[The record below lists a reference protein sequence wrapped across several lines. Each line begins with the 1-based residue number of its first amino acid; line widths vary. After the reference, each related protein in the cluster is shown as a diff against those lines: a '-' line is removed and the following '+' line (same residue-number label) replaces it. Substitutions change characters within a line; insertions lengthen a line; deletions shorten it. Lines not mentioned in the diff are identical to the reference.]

1 MKKTLIALASIAA
14 VGAASAQVSI
24 TGYMSAGYLVI
35 TAPGA
40 PATNL
45 TNGGFAV
52 DTSELYI
59 KSSEDMGGGY
69 KATAGMGLG
78 GLERATNSR
87 QVGYGPYA
95 VYGHNFDIKIAGPMG
110 AIAVGNT
117 KSGDYA
123 SGGLGGVGVLYY
135 DFADFGNFSAR
146 SSRDYLTVT
155 VPVDKITLTASH
167 QEAGNVTGQGGAE
180 GSTSQRISVGAITY
194 ADGPIAVNA
203 QYFTYDNEVAK
214 FDGTNANVMRLA
226 GSYNLGMAKIGSG
239 YQKGTASS
247 GGTSTQ
253 FTIAASVPLGNITLG
268 AIYGSREISGMTG
281 AALLQNGSYTN
292 TGLTANYQFSKRTGL
307 IGQMSSWDGVK
318 SAGNLTPAKG
328 GLTMLLLT
336 HSF

>member
-24 TGYMSAGYLVI
+24 TGYMSAGYVVA
-35 TAPGA
+35 TAPGTA
-40 PATNL
+40 ATNL

-69 KATAGMGLG
+69 KASAGMGLG
-78 GLERATNSR
+78 GLERATDANN
-87 QVGYGPYA
+87 GYGK
-95 VYGHNFDIKIAGPMG
+95 YGLYGNNFDIKIAGPMG
-110 AIAVGNT
+110 SIAVGNT

-135 DFADFGNFSAR
+135 DFADHGNFSAR
-146 SSRDYLTVT
+146 SRRDYLTVT
-155 VPVDKITLTASH
+155 APVGPVSVTVSH
-167 QEAGNVTGQGGAE
+167 QEAGNVTGWGGAE
-180 GSTSQRISVGAITY
+180 GSTSQRISIGAVTY
-194 ADGPIAVNA
+194 AAGPLSVNA
-203 QYFTYDNEVAK
+203 MYFTYDNEVAK
-214 FDGTNANVMRLA
+214 SDATGSNVLRFA
-226 GSYNLGMAKIGSG
+226 GSYDLGMAKLGSG
-239 YQKGTASS
+239 YQKLTVTS

-253 FTIAASVPLGNITLG
+253 FTIAASVPLGAITLG

-307 IGQMSSWDGVK
+307 IGQMSSYDGIK

-328 GLTMLLLT
+328 GLTLLLLT

>member
-24 TGYMSAGYLVI
+24 TGYMSAGYVVT
-35 TAPGA
+35 TAPGT
-40 PATNL
+40 PANNL

-59 KSSEDMGGGY
+59 KSSEDMGGGF

-78 GLERATNSR
+78 GLERATNKNS
-87 QVGYGPYA
+87 GYGPYT

-110 AIAVGNT
+110 SIAVGNT
-117 KSGDYA
+117 KSSDYA

-135 DFADFGNFSAR
+135 DFADFGNFSGR

-155 VPVDKITLTASH
+155 VPVNKITLTASH
-167 QEAGNVTGQGGAE
+167 QEAGNVTGWGGAE
-180 GSTSQRISVGAITY
+180 GSTSQRISIGAITY

-214 FDGTNANVMRLA
+214 SDATSSNVMRLA

-239 YQKGTASS
+239 YQKATVTS

-253 FTIAASVPLGNITLG
+253 FTIAASVPMGNITLG
-268 AIYGSREISGMTG
+268 AIYGSREISGMNATLKD
-281 AALLQNGSYTN
+281 ANGSYTN

-307 IGQMSSWDGVK
+307 IGQMSNWDGVK
-318 SAGNLTPAKG
+318 GTGNLTPAKG
-328 GLTMLLLT
+328 SLTLLLLT